1 MAAADPHAHDEGQG
15 RHHDHH
21 RGAHGEPRAPQPVAH
36 GEFTPGEAKQARR
49 LKMVVGLVSAFFV
62 LELLGALWADSVV
75 LQADA
80 LHLLMDV
87 LALAVSLFAMR
98 LAVRRPTPRFTYGL
112 RRAEPVAA
120 IFSALLVLAT
130 TAGIVFEGVDALH
143 HHASPRAGIMLAV
156 AIMALFVNGLS
167 AWLLHDAIGHGHAH
181 DPDNPDD
188 HDEEH
193 DHEGHDHDQV
203 HDHAHDGDHGPHAAK
218 AHGHAL
224 NLRGAWLHLMGD
236 ALGAI
241 AAIGAALVIRFGGPV
256 AADPIASF
264 AVAAI
269 LFFGS
274 LRLLRDATLVLLESA
289 PAHLPPA
296 TIRAFILG
304 SPGVIAL
311 HDLHVWT
318 LGAGHDALTVHVRTD
333 EADPAFGQK
342 LSERIRSR
350 MGLEYVTVQV
360 ECEGEACGAPRSTWE
375 TGDKG

>member
-1 MAAADPHAHDEGQG
+1 VDAADPQ
-15 RHHDHH
+15 
-21 RGAHGEPRAPQPVAH
+21 
-36 GEFTPGEAKQARR
+36 FTPGEAKQARR

-62 LELLGALWADSVV
+62 LELLGALWAESVV

-87 LALAVSLFAMR
+87 LALGVSLLAMR

-130 TAGIVFEGVDALH
+130 TAGILFEGVEALH
-143 HHASPRAGIMLAV
+143 GHASPRAGIMLAV
-156 AIMALFVNGLS
+156 AMMALVVNGLS
-167 AWLLHDAIGHGHAH
+167 AWLLHDAIGHAGHAHAHAH

-188 HDEEH
+188 HP
-193 DHEGHDHDQV
+193 GHDH
-203 HDHAHDGDHGPHAAK
+203 ASHGPAPAPGK

-256 AADPIASF
+256 AADPVASF
-264 AVAAI
+264 VVAAI
-269 LFFGS
+269 LLFGS

-289 PAHLPPA
+289 PAHLPLR
-296 TIRAFILG
+296 TIREFILA

-318 LGAGHDALTVHVRTD
+318 LGAGHEALTVHVRTD

-342 LSERIRSR
+342 LSETIRTR
-350 MGLEYVTVQV
+350 LALEYVTVQV
-360 ECEGEACGAPRSTWE
+360 ECEGGACGAPRSAWE
-375 TGDKG
+375 PGDVG